1 MYMKRYTIAILVLI
15 AMIGWVVYSN
25 TPEMT
30 VTMDIFGIVLPS
42 ISVTALVV
50 ASLVVLYVASV
61 LHMSFYSLLATF
73 KLRKYTKDYDKFID
87 AIIEAVLAKKERNHI
102 YKTPRYQFLGSI
114 VDNSTMFPTHAL
126 GATTQN
132 EKLNAV
138 LKDIEDIK
146 DGSVVELKTYNLK
159 PENALVVQNERN
171 RYKKGDLT
179 FDNILNHASKY
190 NADFVKEVYADYVKT
205 ASISSIEQ
213 HKEFLTK
220 ESLNTILSRV
230 NAAEHT
236 LSISNEA
243 LITLL
248 NVLELDADDLVQT
261 SITLSATMIP
271 EQRIKLYETLSENG
285 TDAIEA
291 YLYTLF
297 DLEMLSPASELLDNT
312 QANEYLNF
320 KAYKALKDSGNNFNI
335 NLFV

>member
-1 MYMKRYTIAILVLI
+1 MKRYTIAILVLI
-15 AMIGWVVYSN
+15 AVIGWVVYSN
-25 TPEMT
+25 APDIT

-50 ASLVVLYVASV
+50 VSLVILYIASV

-146 DGSVVELKTYNLK
+146 DGSVVDLKTYNLK
-159 PENALVVQNERN
+159 AENALVIQNERN
-171 RYKKGDLT
+171 RYKKGELT

-190 NADFVKEVYADYVKT
+190 NIDFVKEVYADYVKT

-213 HKEFLTK
+213 YKELLTK
-220 ESLNTILSRV
+220 ESLDIILSRV
-230 NAAEHT
+230 NASEHT
-236 LSISNEA
+236 LNVSNEA

-248 NVLELDADDLVQT
+248 NTLELNADDLIGT
-261 SITLSATMIP
+261 SIALSATMIP
-271 EQRIKLYETLSENG
+271 EQRIKLYETLSENR